1 LNKLANRNRK
11 GKWFFTIVTKVE
23 SKGFREKQEI
33 RNFKPYKAPPSP
45 TPLSVE
51 SPPFRARDDAK

>member
-1 LNKLANRNRK
+1 MSVGVTPDQKQTNEARSVKITANK
-11 GKWFFTIVTKVE
+11 
-23 SKGFREKQEI
+23 KGF
-33 RNFKPYKAPPSP
+33 FLYSYKIERPPSP

>member
-1 LNKLANRNRK
+1 MCKIIFNIINILIIIILYRRSTGLIPLKLNYI
-11 GKWFFTIVTKVE
+11 G
-23 SKGFREKQEI
+23 G
-33 RNFKPYKAPPSP
+33 PPSP